1 MRHVNSIHIPHFQ
14 HFSARDKLGA
24 HSIEITM
31 TLAILFGLLIALG
44 RRSSLKEMPR
54 LVSRTGRE

>member
-14 HFSARDKLGA
+14 HFSARSAFVSARDKFSE

-31 TLAILFGLLIALG
+31 TLAILFGLFIALTFWAVVA
-44 RRSSLKEMPR
+44 R
-54 LVSRTGRE
+54 